1 MTTQPTAPLAEQ
13 LQRVCHHPLP
23 WLIFFSLGYRPIDR
37 YRSSCRL
44 AVVKMARRVCD
55 VRRGGGMEAA
65 RGRSRRLNAIEAVTG
80 ALNLKAL
87 FVRSTAFVLAALA
100 AASFV
105 DRANA
110 FVYWTESP
118 RGTIGRANQAT
129 KLCACWWTLN
139 RADPTHRIRR

>member
-1 MTTQPTAPLAEQ
+1 M
-13 LQRVCHHPLP
+13 
-23 WLIFFSLGYRPIDR
+23 D
-37 YRSSCRL
+37 
-44 AVVKMARRVCD
+44 AV
-55 VRRGGGMEAA
+55 
-65 RGRSRRLNAIEAVTG
+65 RGRSSRPNPIDAATG
-80 ALNLKAL
+80 ALSLKAL
-87 FVRSTAFVLAALA
+87 FVRSTAVVLAALVT
-100 AASFV
+100 ASFV